1 VQKGLDLGAAMKEA
15 AGSVGGVGGGHDIA
29 SGGKIAQGKEDA
41 FLTALD
47 KVVGTQLKK

>member
-1 VQKGLDLGAAMKEA
+1 
-15 AGSVGGVGGGHDIA
+15 VGGVGGGHDIA